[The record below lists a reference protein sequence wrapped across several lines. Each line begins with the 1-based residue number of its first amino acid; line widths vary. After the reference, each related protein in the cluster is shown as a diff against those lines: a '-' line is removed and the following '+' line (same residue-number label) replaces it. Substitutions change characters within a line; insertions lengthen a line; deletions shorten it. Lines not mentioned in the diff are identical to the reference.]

1 MLLKKTSALEAE
13 INAYFDAIVK
23 SALLYELAVQDYIR
37 NDTDSFQNRVDEIVQ
52 LESTSDDLRREI
64 RYKLYTRMLIPEA
77 RGDVLS
83 LLENIDNVVDTIKEV
98 VTELEVQFPV
108 FPEYLQQGIADISR
122 ATVLCVEHIVHAGV
136 AFFTDFQQ
144 VNTNVNKVYFY
155 EHEVDSLQVKL
166 RRAIYRSD
174 EKKLSVKN
182 QLGYFINIMADIS
195 DQSEAVAE
203 RISVAAIKRDM

>member
-37 NDTDSFQNRVDEIVQ
+37 KDTDSFQKRVDEVIQ

-98 VTELEVQFPV
+98 VTELDVQLPD
-108 FPEYLQQGIADISR
+108 FPEYLKQGIADISR
-122 ATVLCVEHIVHAGV
+122 ATVLCVEHVVNAGV

-166 RRAIYRSD
+166 RRAIYRSN

-195 DQSEAVAE
+195 DQAQAVAE